1 MGPPKARA
9 TEPTVCFIGCNMGE
23 ASLGHPEGT
32 LSGHSPMPVQG
43 SGRWGGHSCCRARR
57 RRHSRPG
64 ARAPTPRLRPCRAA
78 AQHGGL
84 AGARECS
91 HSDLA
96 ASRREP

>member
-43 SGRWGGHSCCRARR
+43 SGCWGGHSCCRAGPPPP
-57 RRHSRPG
+57 SQP
-64 ARAPTPRLRPCRAA
+64 AWS
-78 AQHGGL
+78 
-84 AGARECS
+84 AGADTAAEALQGCS
-91 HSDLA
+91 AARRAGGRQGMLA
-96 ASRREP
+96 